1 MAILD
6 FSKTF
11 DTVPLDRFL
20 HKLDA
25 GTPLLNWI
33 LNFPTTRKMRVVV
46 DGEAS
51 GEADILSGVPQGT
64 IICSNNMGHIYPE
77 GYRQARTYPKTS
89 SSIITRDYRSRYTG
103 CVTKILKD
111 LELPTLQQRRKEL
124 KLSFLYKVVEGM
136 VPVITKEGYN
146 LEHSVAVY
154 IKACVKIRNK
164 QF

>member
-25 GTPLLNWI
+25 ATPLLNWI

-51 GEADILSGVPQGT
+51 GEADVLSGVPT
-64 IICSNNMGHIYPE
+64 IWDTSTQKDIDKLERIQ
-77 GYRQARTYPKTS
+77 RQAAVF
-89 SSIITRDYRSRYTG
+89 ITRDYRSRYTE
-103 CVTKILKD
+103 CVTKMMKD